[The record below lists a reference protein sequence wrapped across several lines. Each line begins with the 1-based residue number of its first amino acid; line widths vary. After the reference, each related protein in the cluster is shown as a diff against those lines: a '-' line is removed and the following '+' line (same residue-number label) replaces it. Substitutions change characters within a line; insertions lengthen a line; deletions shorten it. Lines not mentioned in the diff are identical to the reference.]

1 MSNWC
6 HW

>member
-6 HW
+6 